1 MANVEKTVSIIFG
14 AEDKVSSVAS
24 SVGGALGQLGDKI
37 DKGAAYLANFAKG
50 MLEVEFAVGALA
62 AGTLAAAIKEAG
74 SFGDQVAEI
83 STLTGATSG
92 EIDGFRE
99 QILNYS
105 RDSKKSIDDI
115 NGAIYQAISL
125 GVDYKDSLGLIK
137 DAEKLAVAGRAEL
150 MDTTELLGGTLNA
163 YGAKVSDAAHYSD
176 VFFETVR
183 LGKTTIPEL
192 SDSLSRVTGI
202 AANAGIPIE
211 TLSAAIAALTVTGA
225 PTEQAIT
232 GIRAAIDNI
241 INPSKKASDMAET
254 LGISFG
260 AAALKSEGFE
270 GIMKKVYAATGGN
283 VEKMAALFGSTEA
296 LNAVLTL
303 GSDKSGKF
311 AESMTAM
318 QNAAGSTE
326 KAYEKMANNF
336 SGINQNLANNIK
348 ATLIDMGTP
357 LLKSY
362 GSVAEGIVAIFKGL
376 SISFDA
382 GTFQPVY
389 DELNGFAVKVSEF
402 LKGVATALPEALAMV
417 DFSPI
422 IDAFKTLGGAATDF
436 LDGFDPAKPKDL
448 AAAIQFVVDSIGS
461 MITVTAGIVD
471 QFSPVWDMIKT
482 GIENFNQLDGSTK
495 ESTGHILGLAIE
507 IEKFGKALGV
517 IFAAFEWFGVKISD
531 MGDYFSDVAWRV
543 GNMVDIFKDL
553 LTFDWEGLKKDAHN
567 FWYDSEKEA
576 NAAAKSITS
585 ANEAWWATG
594 DAVTKSSDQLGSAS
608 GKTKELTTETDKA
621 AQMAKE
627 FDEVFGHTSKGISSS
642 VSTEIVPAMQKVSSE
657 SIKTKTDLEKLPEKL
672 KIAIELQKVDTAQF
686 EAETKRISSML
697 DFKAKIDISQIEA
710 ETKRVEA
717 TYNSLDNSIKLSTDS
732 LQGLFTSL
740 LTSSQDISAL
750 PVLRGQVQV
759 SQFQAVT
766 DRLSK
771 GLDYNSKMADIK
783 SKILI
788 AGLETSAD
796 KTKTVFSAFSSEFMA
811 ISTFSSDL
819 LKAFVD
825 PNLEKSKVDF
835 LKQELDEENRQKWE
849 LIELQKVFTGAEIS
863 LMKAQEKSLN
873 SGEAIFTVSGEGF
886 SPMTISTKNS
896 QKTFNLIEDQIKKE
910 SQRKDDLL
918 ELQKEAVKAQVGLM
932 EARTASIE
940 RGDAI
945 IKISGDGLAPYL
957 EAFMWQI
964 LEAIQVRASQ
974 EGLELLL
981 GALG

>member
-1 MANVEKTVSIIFG
+1 MANVEKSVSIIFG
-14 AEDKVSSVAS
+14 GKDEISGVAKTVSGALSDL
-24 SVGGALGQLGDKI
+24 GGAVDKTA
-37 DKGAAYLANFAKG
+37 DFLAGFAEG
-50 MLEVEFAVGALA
+50 MLKVEAAVALLA

-92 EIDGFRE
+92 EIDGFRG
-99 QILNYS
+99 QILAYS

-303 GSDKSGKF
+303 GADKSGKF

-336 SGINQNLANNIK
+336 FGINQNLANNIK

-382 GTFQPVY
+382 GTFQPVF
-389 DELNGFAVKVSEF
+389 DELNGFAMKVSEF
-402 LKGVATALPEALAMV
+402 LKGVAAALPEALAKV

-422 IDAFKTLGGAATDF
+422 IDAFKTLGGAAVDF

-461 MITVTAGIVD
+461 MITVTAGMVE
-471 QFSPVWDMIKT
+471 QFKPLWYA
-482 GIENFNQLDGSTK
+482 IEGTIEEFNASDDASKKSVGN
-495 ESTGHILGLAIE
+495 ILALAIE
-507 IEKFGKALGV
+507 IENFGKTLTLVLG
-517 IFAAFEWFGVKISD
+517 IMNWFGVKIEAVF
-531 MGDYFSDVAWRV
+531 DYFRDVAWRV

-594 DAVTKSSDQLGSAS
+594 DAVTKSSDQLGAAS

-697 DFKAKIDISQIEA
+697 DFQAKINTAQIEA
-710 ETKRVEA
+710 DTKRVE
-717 TYNSLDNSIKLSTDS
+717 TIFESINSTVKDTGGQLSD
-732 LQGLFTSL
+732 LFKNL
-740 LTSSQDISAL
+740 LSPEAIG
-750 PVLRGQVQV
+750 R
-759 SQFQAVT
+759 
-766 DRLSK
+766 K
-771 GLDYNSKMADIK
+771 GLE
-783 SKILI
+783 I
-788 AGLETSAD
+788 ANQ
-796 KTKTVFSAFSSEFMA
+796 
-811 ISTFSSDL
+811 I
-819 LKAFVD
+819 
-825 PNLEKSKVDF
+825 EKEN
-835 LKQELDEENRQKWE
+835 QRRDE
-849 LIELQKVFTGAEIS
+849 V
-863 LMKAQEKSLN
+863 
-873 SGEAIFTVSGEGF
+873 
-886 SPMTISTKNS
+886 
-896 QKTFNLIEDQIKKE
+896 
-910 SQRKDDLL
+910 L
-918 ELQKEAVKAQVGLM
+918 ELQKETVEAQVELM
-932 EARTASIE
+932 RSRTKALD

-981 GALG
+981 GALP